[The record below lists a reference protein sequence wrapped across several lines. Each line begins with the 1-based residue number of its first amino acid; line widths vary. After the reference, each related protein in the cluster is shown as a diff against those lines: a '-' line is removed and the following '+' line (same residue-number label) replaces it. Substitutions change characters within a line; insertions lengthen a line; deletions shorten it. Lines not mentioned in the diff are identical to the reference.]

1 MTTGCSFIFITGAT
15 PDKRSIGAVNGI
27 GQLSASIVRAIAPA
41 GASSLYNELVT
52 KKSEDGAGGEEN
64 TINLRELICTTL
76 DVPSEDLSD
85 DVQPTAGSLYSVRV
99 SVPGQVT
106 QAFGG

>member
-41 GASSLYNELVT
+41 GASSLFALSLDRNWLGGYAVYAIFAVLSSLGMLVGIPLPARGWDR
-52 KKSEDGAGGEEN
+52 EDEEEGAD
-64 TINLRELICTTL
+64 R
-76 DVPSEDLSD
+76 D
-85 DVQPTAGSLYSVRV
+85 
-99 SVPGQVT
+99 
-106 QAFGG
+106 